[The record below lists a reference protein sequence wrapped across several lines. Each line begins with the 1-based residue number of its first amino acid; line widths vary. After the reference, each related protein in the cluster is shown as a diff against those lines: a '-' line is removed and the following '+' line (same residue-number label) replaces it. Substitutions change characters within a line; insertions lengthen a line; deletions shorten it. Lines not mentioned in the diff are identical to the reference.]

1 MLCLLLLLLLRLFLW
16 SKWRDELI
24 KENHILQVY
33 PYVVIKECVSRRYP
47 DFIKW
52 NTITM

>member
-1 MLCLLLLLLLRLFLW
+1 MLCLLLLLLRLFLW